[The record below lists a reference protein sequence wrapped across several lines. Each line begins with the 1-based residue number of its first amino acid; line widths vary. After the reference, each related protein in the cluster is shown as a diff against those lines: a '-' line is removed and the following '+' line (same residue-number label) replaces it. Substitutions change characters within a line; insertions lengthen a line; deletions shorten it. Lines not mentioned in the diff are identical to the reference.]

1 MTTFA
6 IFITWFGRALF
17 VLAAILALVALVDWL
32 VRTRR
37 INPFNPVARF
47 FRRAVDPLIAPV
59 ERRVVR
65 AGGMPHAAPWW
76 ALVFV
81 VVAGI
86 VLLGVLR
93 WTHDQLGM
101 ARGLGSQG
109 AWGIAIL
116 LIDWTFRFLQF
127 ALLVRVISSWLRV
140 SPYSRW
146 IWWAYRVT
154 EPILAPLR
162 SVIPPIGGMI
172 DITPIV
178 AYLILWLLRMFV
190 LGALSSV
197 AR

>member
-1 MTTFA
+1 MNSFA
-6 IFITWFGRALF
+6 LAITWFGRVLF
-17 VLAAILALVALVDWL
+17 ALAALLALVALVDWL

-47 FRRAVDPLIAPV
+47 FRRVVDPVIAPV

-81 VVAGI
+81 VLGGI
-86 VLLGVLR
+86 VLLGLLR
-93 WTHDQLGM
+93 WIHGQ
-101 ARGLGSQG
+101 ASAAAGLGSRG
-109 AWGIAIL
+109 AFGIAIL
-116 LIDWTFRFLQF
+116 LIDWTFRILQF
-127 ALLVRVISSWLRV
+127 ALLVRVISSWLRI

-146 IWWAYRVT
+146 VWWSYRLT

-162 SVIPPIGGMI
+162 SIIPPIGGMV
-172 DITPIV
+172 DVTPIV
-178 AYLILWLLRMFV
+178 AYLILWVLKSFI
-190 LGALSSV
+190 LGALVGV

>member
-1 MTTFA
+1 MNSFA
-6 IFITWFGRALF
+6 LAITWFGRVLF
-17 VLAAILALVALVDWL
+17 ALAALLALVALVDWL

-47 FRRAVDPLIAPV
+47 FRRVVDPVIAPV

-81 VVAGI
+81 VLGGI
-86 VLLGVLR
+86 VLLGLLR
-93 WTHDQLGM
+93 WIHGQ
-101 ARGLGSQG
+101 ASAAAGLGSRG
-109 AWGIAIL
+109 AFGIAIL
-116 LIDWTFRFLQF
+116 LIDWIFRILQF

-146 IWWAYRVT
+146 VWWSYRLT

-162 SVIPPIGGMI
+162 SIIPPIGGMV
-172 DITPIV
+172 DVTPIV
-178 AYLILWLLRMFV
+178 AYLILWVLKSFI
-190 LGALSSV
+190 LGALVGV

>member
-1 MTTFA
+1 MNSFA
-6 IFITWFGRALF
+6 LAITWFGRALF
-17 VLAAILALVALVDWL
+17 ALAALLAIVALVDWL

-37 INPFNPVARF
+37 INPFNPIARF
-47 FRRAVDPLIAPV
+47 FRKVVDPLIAPV

-81 VVAGI
+81 VLVGI

-93 WTHDQLGM
+93 WIHAQAFTM
-101 ARGLGSQG
+101 AGLGSQG
-109 AWGIAIL
+109 AFGIAIL
-116 LIDWTFRFLQF
+116 LIDWTFRLLQF

-146 IWWAYRVT
+146 VWWSYRIT
-154 EPILAPLR
+154 EPILTPLR
-162 SVIPPIGGMI
+162 AVIPPIGGMI
-172 DITPIV
+172 DVTPIV
-178 AYLILWLLRMFV
+178 AYFILWLLKTFI
-190 LGALSSV
+190 LSALIGV